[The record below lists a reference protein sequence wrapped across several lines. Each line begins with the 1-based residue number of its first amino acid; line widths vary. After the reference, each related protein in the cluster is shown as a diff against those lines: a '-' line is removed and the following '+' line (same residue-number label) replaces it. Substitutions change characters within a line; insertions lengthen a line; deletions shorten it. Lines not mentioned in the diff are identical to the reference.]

1 MRMFSLIF
9 FGCLH
14 VAMLMADLEDHLKK
28 VDRSMRNEQMSSMRN
43 IDCIYM
49 INLDQRPEK
58 WKLSIDQLAPY
69 GIEPLRFSAVNG
81 WELSLEAINDV
92 GLPYSIEMEGN
103 FMATSYHLDGNFEPS
118 HELILNYG
126 QTYYCH
132 CMARGTIGI
141 ALSHISILQDAYDQG
156 YETIWL
162 MEDDIYVLRD
172 PRILPDLI
180 NKLDV
185 LVGKDQWDVLFT
197 DRDML
202 RSDSSYNVCLWAAR
216 RPDIAE
222 GSKCNDYSLRKRID
236 PEFWQIGA
244 RYGAHSMIIRRSGI
258 KKLLRHFLAHKIFL
272 PYDLEFILP
281 IGIKL
286 FAVWDDVVSNL
297 PKAISDNGGANYLKR
312 EAKQ

>member
-202 RSDSSYNVCLWAAR
+202 RSDSSYNVCLWAA
-216 RPDIAE
+216 
-222 GSKCNDYSLRKRID
+222 
-236 PEFWQIGA
+236 QIGRA
-244 RYGAHSMIIRRSGI
+244 SCR
-258 KKLLRHFLAHKIFL
+258 
-272 PYDLEFILP
+272 
-281 IGIKL
+281 
-286 FAVWDDVVSNL
+286 
-297 PKAISDNGGANYLKR
+297 
-312 EAKQ
+312 

>member
-1 MRMFSLIF
+1 MKRAWLVL
-9 FGCLH
+9 FGCLAM
-14 VAMLMADLEDHLKK
+14 AMLEAEFEDHVKK
-28 VDRSMRNEQMSSMRN
+28 VDHSMREVRTSSMRN

-69 GIEPLRFSAVNG
+69 GIKPLRFSAVNG
-81 WELSLEAINDV
+81 WELSLEAINEV

-118 HELILNYG
+118 HELIHNYG
-126 QTYYCH
+126 QTYFCH

-141 ALSHISILQDAYDQG
+141 ALSHISLLQDAYDQG

-162 MEDDIYVLRD
+162 MEDDIDVIRD
-172 PRILPDLI
+172 PRLLPDLI
-180 NKLDV
+180 DKLDT
-185 LVGKDQWDVLFT
+185 LVGRDQWDVLFT
-197 DRDML
+197 DRDM
-202 RSDSSYNVCLWAAR
+202 RRADGSYNVCLWAAR

-222 GSKCNDYSLRKRID
+222 GSKSNDYGLRKRIS

-258 KKLLRHFLAHKIFL
+258 KKLLRHFMAHKIFL

-281 IGIKL
+281 LGIKL

-312 EAKQ
+312 EDPR